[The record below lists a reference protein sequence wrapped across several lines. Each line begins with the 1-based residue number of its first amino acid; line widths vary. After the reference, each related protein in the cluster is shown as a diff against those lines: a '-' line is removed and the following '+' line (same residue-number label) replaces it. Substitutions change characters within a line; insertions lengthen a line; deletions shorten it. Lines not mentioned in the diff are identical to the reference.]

1 MGNSILNRGASQP
14 SAPMGGINPQ
24 MLQQLQQFK
33 NTFKGNPKQ
42 VVMNMLQQGKIT
54 NPQLQQAMQMARQ
67 IQGFLK

>member
-14 SAPMGGINPQ
+14 TTAMSGINPQ

>member
-14 SAPMGGINPQ
+14 TTAMGGINPQ

-42 VVMNMLQQGKIT
+42 VVMNMLQQGQIT